1 LHLLAERN
9 LRHCK
14 AGVESYILVEK
25 LRMVEEKKDE
35 MVQPLALKLRV
46 ANGIVSAS
54 A

>member
-1 LHLLAERN
+1 MHLLAERD

-14 AGVESYILVEK
+14 MGVDSYILVEK

-35 MVQPLALKLRV
+35 IVPPLALKLRV
-46 ANGIVSAS
+46 ANSIVSPS